1 MLLYETFWSLG
12 VIILP
17 AIAAFSH
24 SWRQMYVGITS
35 LPFAIVL
42 LLPWLPESPRW
53 LLEYAEP
60 SAAVEHVM
68 KLLLKVADIND
79 RMHMVPHDLSRQLEQ
94 LTMRMRVQAPPARWL
109 ELWRGYPHAK
119 LHMLATHMAL
129 ATFLISHM
137 GLLLNIRS
145 FGRDYLSPNTMA
157 IGLAEILGCL
167 LAMHLT
173 FKHSVHKWQWAGAFC
188 IVGGCVGCLCWLF
201 TDVESTLT
209 VKGLQCD

>member
-1 MLLYETFWSLG
+1 MLLYETFVSLG
-12 VIILP
+12 VIVLP

-24 SWRQMYVGITS
+24 SWRQMYVGITT

-53 LLEYAEP
+53 LLKHSES
-60 SAAVEHVM
+60 SATIEHVM
-68 KLLLKVADIND
+68 HLLLQAANIND
-79 RMHMVPHDLSRQLEQ
+79 RSHMVPYDLSVQLEK
-94 LTMRMRVQAPPARWL
+94 LSERMRTPATPSRWL
-109 ELWRGYPHAK
+109 ELWRGYPRAK

-129 ATFLISHM
+129 ATFLISHI

-167 LAMHLT
+167 LALHLT
-173 FKHSVHKWQWAGAFC
+173 FRHSVRKWQWAGAFC
-188 IVGGCVGCLCWLF
+188 IVGGCVGCLCWF
-201 TDVESTLT
+201 VNDVEST
-209 VKGLQCD
+209 